1 MNRPVHP
8 SRRTCLRHTI
18 ALSALV
24 GLEVGPWRSIS
35 HLASAAEEFIKGPPV
50 KDYPLKQLSPK
61 VWMIWTPDGFPTPE
75 NQGMMANIT
84 FAISRDGVI
93 VIDSG
98 ASLQIGEMA
107 IRRLKTLTD
116 KPVIAVINSH
126 YHGDHWLG
134 NHAFV
139 NAYGKELPIYAH
151 PECIQQIAGVEGSSW
166 RSLMERWTN
175 QASAGT
181 QVVVPTHA
189 LTHGAELRFGDLTLR
204 IHHYGRAHT
213 SCDLSVEV
221 VEDRVCYV
229 GDVAMDRR
237 IANMDDG
244 SYPGTFKYYD
254 GLEKISPT
262 PLWVPGHGQP
272 GPDVLRN
279 NRELFEGIYSQ
290 CEKAVKEAVP
300 LETAKRYVLRD
311 PRVTKYASITAGW
324 ESNIG
329 KYISLAYLEAERE
342 AF

>member
-1 MNRPVHP
+1 MNHP
-8 SRRTCLRHTI
+8 TSFSRRACLRGAI
-18 ALSALV
+18 GLSALASV
-24 GLEVGPWRSIS
+24 EMAPWQSIGNF
-35 HLASAAEEFIKGPPV
+35 ARAAEEFLKGPPI
-50 KDYPLKQLSPK
+50 KDYPLKQLAPR

-84 FAISRDGVI
+84 FAISREGVI

-107 IRRLKTLTD
+107 IRRLKTVTD
-116 KPVIAVINSH
+116 KPVIAIINSH

-139 NAYGKELPIYAH
+139 NAFGKDLPIYAH
-151 PECIQQIAGVEGSSW
+151 PECIKQIAGVEGSTW

-181 QVVVPTHA
+181 QVVVPNKPVN
-189 LTHGAELRFGDLTLR
+189 HGTELRFGDLTLR
-204 IHHYGRAHT
+204 MHHYGRAHT
-213 SCDLSVEV
+213 PCDISVEIA
-221 VEDRVCYV
+221 EERVCYV
-229 GDVAMDRR
+229 GDVAMDGR

-272 GPDVLRN
+272 GPDVLKR

-290 CEKAVKEAVP
+290 CEKAVKENVP
-300 LETAKRYVLRD
+300 LETAKGYVLRD
-311 PRVTKYASITAGW
+311 PRVIKYASTTAGW